1 VQIHQEDGAAVILA
15 VMASGLLLAAGT
27 AIVLTTTV
35 ESSIA
40 SAFRGRY
47 EVLYAADAGLELAIS
62 DLRNVT
68 DWSPILSGLARSVFV
83 DGSPSGSRVL
93 ADGST
98 IDLGQVVSLANCQ
111 KPVGCTVSEM
121 NAVTIERPWGSN
133 NPRWQPY
140 LYGRVSSLVGS
151 GTANSS
157 AYVVVLVGDDPSEND
172 GDPALD
178 GVSVGGVPNPGL
190 GVLLFRA
197 EAFGVR
203 GAHRMLET
211 TLARTT
217 DPSPSG
223 DPIPIPGPG
232 ALRVLSWRQIR

>member
-1 VQIHQEDGAAVILA
+1 VQTHREDGAAVILA

-35 ESSIA
+35 ETSIA
-40 SAFRGRY
+40 SAFRGGY

-62 DLRNVT
+62 ELQNVT

-83 DGSPSGSRVL
+83 DGNPSGSRAL

-98 IDLGQVVSLANCQ
+98 LDLGQVVGLANCQ
-111 KPVGCTVSEM
+111 KPVGCTDSEM
-121 NAVTIERPWGSN
+121 NAVTVERPWGSN

-140 LYGRVSSLVGS
+140 LYGRVSNLVGS
-151 GTANSS
+151 GTANFS

-172 GDPALD
+172 DDPALD
-178 GVSVGGVPNPGL
+178 GVSVGGTPNPGL
-190 GVLLFRA
+190 GVLLLRA
-197 EAFGVR
+197 EAFGLR
-203 GAHRMLET
+203 GAHRVLEM
-211 TLARTT
+211 TLVRTT
-217 DPSPSG
+217 DPSPGG
-223 DPIPIPGPG
+223 DPIPIPGPA